1 MNKWIEE
8 VRAFQEIF
16 ECKFD
21 KQTDLIDLR
30 KQLVQEETNEFMDAI
45 YVLLA
50 IQWLKEQGESCY
62 AEEEKKCRI
71 ALLDA
76 IADSIIVLIGTANA
90 LNLNLDVAME
100 RVFESNCTK
109 LNSDGRPFYNAHGK
123 VMKGPNFKAPELE
136 DLI

>member
-30 KQLVQEETNEFMDAI
+30 KQLVQEETNEFMNAI
-45 YVLLA
+45 RLLSA
-50 IQWLKEQGESCY
+50 IQWLKEHGELCY

-109 LNSDGRPFYNAHGK
+109 LNSDGRPFYNTHGK